1 MKDGAVYTVSP
12 DAARCGYPQGRNGP
26 KPNVFTSLLTLLGLV
41 RTLAALRKS
50 RSEKG
55 HETHIP
61 AQQDQARTHPR
72 ISCSHG
78 DQGRASRSEAPP
90 RKRPRS
96 ADALDSR
103 APVETTS
110 NNPGLTSRQG
120 NRFTKDNRLLDAAD
134 FGRVFDGATRSRDK
148 LFTVLCRQN
157 ATDAARLGLAIAK
170 KRCRRATAR
179 NRIKRVGRESFR
191 RQQALLSGLDV
202 VVMNQPA
209 AATADNAELF
219 ASLDWHWQRCS
230 KLRTRGPHT
239 NG

>member
-1 MKDGAVYTVSP
+1 MKDGAVYTGYRN
-12 DAARCGYPQGRNGP
+12 AARCGYPQASKPP
-26 KPNVFTSLLTLLGLV
+26 KPNVFTSLLTPSGLV

-61 AQQDQARTHPR
+61 AQQDKARTHARLP
-72 ISCSHG
+72 CPHG
-78 DQGRASRSEAPP
+78 DQGRASCSEAPP
-90 RKRPRS
+90 CKGPRS
-96 ADALDSR
+96 PDALSH
-103 APVETTS
+103 AAVETTS
-110 NNPGLTSRQG
+110 YNPGLTSTSG
-120 NRFTKDNRLLDAAD
+120 NRFTKENRLLDAAD

-148 LFTVLCRQN
+148 LFTVLCRHN
-157 ATDAARLGLAIAK
+157 ATDNARLGLAIAK

-179 NRIKRVGRESFR
+179 NRIKRVVRESFR
-191 RQQALLSGLDV
+191 RQQDLLSGLDV

-219 ASLDWHWQRCS
+219 ASLDRHWQRCS
-230 KLRTRGPHT
+230 KARTRGSNS